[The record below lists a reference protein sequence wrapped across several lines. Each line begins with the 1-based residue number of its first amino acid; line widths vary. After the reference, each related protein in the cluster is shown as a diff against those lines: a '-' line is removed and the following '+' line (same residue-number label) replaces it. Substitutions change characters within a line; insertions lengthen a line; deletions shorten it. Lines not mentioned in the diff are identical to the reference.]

1 MLPLK
6 SILLTLLSLLI
17 LHPIPLSAQND
28 VIKVLK
34 FEWNKP
40 QLEVLSTLSYTGNST
55 YSGSFSVSNYTSIIL
70 EFNGARMYPSP
81 DAQILIKNLSEL
93 SNYTFAPGSD
103 WGYIQFENSAKLN
116 IIVKINGDGT
126 LAISF
131 PLPTPLSITV
141 NGNTTTLLDDAGVL
155 SGTYSYPSAIEVENS
170 PVEISNIMLGKESYG
185 FASAPQFTT
194 SNEAQTQ
201 DIDIVKGGSGA
212 SLGIKGT
219 YSLSI
224 TLENGIPVKAKIVKS
239 KVVPPL
245 TVNSSKFVYDEGV
258 YTGTLSLAKN
268 TPVSIVYNDNERYY
282 PVSNLDGSDGTT
294 RTVKLSTTDNGYG
307 VQQKGTYRFAINFD
321 TKTLTYTNTTPL
333 DRTAYSP
340 TLSETFITYER
351 GDQFIP
357 DEINS
362 LWYKANN
369 SEMGY
374 NISCTDQDSY
384 DFHYGNGHLGVSVR
398 GSAFENI
405 MLNEKTHFE
414 GSRPS
419 DFNASSSKFEYK
431 RAGYLS
437 HNLSLNYFKDYEL
450 ITQQDLMKGVGTSM
464 LDFST
469 DGGNF
474 RIFKEYFVSYPDDV
488 FVMHLSC
495 ADNTFGI
502 ELNFTELTAK
512 SNKIDGTTGYFTA
525 STKLS
530 TVSTTFACKVIADDD
545 ATLTANNNGIKVA
558 GANDIVVIVSSVSD
572 YDITKDSYVDSNRDC
587 EAQALAIVEKAA
599 QKTWEE
605 LYDTHTADHKALM
618 EACQFNIAD
627 ENTLSTYELLSACKD
642 GSASREQQNMLDQL
656 LFQVGRYKTVGSS
669 RKGDQLPSNLRG
681 IWMSAQRWLG
691 DIHADLN
698 VEMNYW
704 LAENT
709 NLASCHEPFLDYIIN
724 MSKKAEW
731 KGYAQ
736 HRAPGCDADAW
747 TLDNANS
754 IFGEAALYISEYSEA
769 NAWFCYHLWQ
779 HYQYS
784 LDSEYLKRIVPV
796 MMNACK
802 FWMTKMT
809 WDENIQKW
817 ICPNVWSPENQ
828 SGGNT
833 AVHARQMVWELFRNT
848 IAGIKTLGSDFSDGQ
863 NYLSE
868 LENKFKDIDPG
879 LHVVNEALCE
889 WHGTTPSEDG
899 HRHLSHLMCL
909 YPMAQVSPYDE
920 DLTYFNAA
928 VKALDLRGDGD
939 GGEACNWQKA
949 WKMACR
955 ARALNKGDYGD
966 DWGAYHQLE
975 LGYQYLFNN
984 LNAATAGVH
993 QTDGNAGI
1001 TAGIAE
1007 CLMQSYSGIIDIL
1020 PVLPAE
1026 WASGTVKGLKAVG
1039 NFEVEITWKDGLL
1052 VEAKVTDC
1060 LNGTMREGVKV
1071 RIHESNIPGIDMLRV
1086 NNQKS
1091 SLRSRAGATH
1101 YKEDATSTYVVEIP
1115 AGAAKTTVINFSNSP
1130 TSGIDDIEITYEDD
1144 DNSDKPVEYFDL
1156 QGRRVSNPAPGIYIR
1171 RQGSKAEKILIQ

>member
-1 MLPLK
+1 M
-6 SILLTLLSLLI
+6 
-17 LHPIPLSAQND
+17 
-28 VIKVLK
+28 
-34 FEWNKP
+34 
-40 QLEVLSTLSYTGNST
+40 
-55 YSGSFSVSNYTSIIL
+55 
-70 EFNGARMYPSP
+70 
-81 DAQILIKNLSEL
+81 
-93 SNYTFAPGSD
+93 
-103 WGYIQFENSAKLN
+103 
-116 IIVKINGDGT
+116 
-126 LAISF
+126 
-131 PLPTPLSITV
+131 
-141 NGNTTTLLDDAGVL
+141 L
-155 SGTYSYPSAIEVENS
+155 SGTYTYPSAIEVENT
-170 PVEISNIMLGKESYG
+170 PVEIGNIMLGKDSYG

-194 SNEAQTQ
+194 SNDAQTQ
-201 DIDIVKGGSGA
+201 EIDIVKGGSGT
-212 SLGIKGT
+212 SLSVKGT

-224 TLENGIPVKAKIVKS
+224 TLENGIPVKVKIVKS
-239 KVVPPL
+239 KIVPPL

-258 YTGTLSLAKN
+258 YTGTLTLARN
-268 TPVSIVYNDNERYY
+268 TPLTIIYNDTEKYY
-282 PVSNLDGSDGTT
+282 PASNLDGSDGTT

-307 VQQKGTYRFAINFD
+307 VQQKGTYSFSVNFE

-351 GDQFIP
+351 GDQFVP
-357 DEINS
+357 DDINS
-362 LWYKANN
+362 LWYQNN
-369 SEMGY
+369 STNMDY
-374 NISCTDQDSY
+374 SVSCTDQGSY
-384 DFHYGNGHLGVSVR
+384 DFHYGNGHLGVTAR

-414 GSRPS
+414 GTRPTN
-419 DFNASSSKFEYK
+419 FNATSSSFEYK

-437 HNLSLNYFKDYEL
+437 HNLKLNGFKDYEL
-450 ITQQDLMKGVGTSM
+450 ITQQNLMTGVGTSM
-464 LDFST
+464 LDFSR
-469 DGGNF
+469 DGGDNF
-474 RIFKEYFVSYPDDV
+474 KIFKEYFVSNPDDV

-502 ELNFTELTAK
+502 DFNFTELTAK
-512 SNKIDGTTGYFTA
+512 SNNIDGTTGYFTA
-525 STKLS
+525 STKLK
-530 TVSTTFACKVIADDD
+530 TVSTTFACKVIVNDG
-545 ATLTANNNGIKVA
+545 ATLTKNSSNGIEVA
-558 GANDIVVIVSSVSD
+558 GANDIILLVSSVSD
-572 YDITKDSYVDSNRDC
+572 YDITKESYIDSSRDC
-587 EAQALAIVEKAA
+587 EAQALAIVDNAA
-599 QKTWEE
+599 KKTWKE

-627 ENTLSTYELLSACKD
+627 DNTISTHELLALCKK
-642 GSASREQQNMLDQL
+642 GTATTQQQNMLDQL

-784 LDSEYLKRIVPV
+784 LDREYLKRIVPV

-802 FWMTKMT
+802 FWMAKMT
-809 WDENIQKW
+809 WDESIQKW
-817 ICPNVWSPENQ
+817 ICPSVWSPENQ

-833 AVHARQMVWELFRNT
+833 AVHSRQMVWELFRNT
-848 IAGIKTLGSDFSDGQ
+848 IAGIKELGSDFSAGQ
-863 NYLSE
+863 SYLSE

-889 WHGTTPSEDG
+889 WHGTDPKEDG

-909 YPMAQVSPYDE
+909 YPMAQVSPYDD

-955 ARALNKGDYGD
+955 ARALDKGDYGES
-966 DWGAYHQLE
+966 WGAYHQHV

-984 LNAATAGVH
+984 LNAATAQVH

-1020 PVLPAE
+1020 PALPSA
-1026 WASGTVKGLKAVG
+1026 WQGGTIKGLKAVG
-1039 NFEVEITWKDGLL
+1039 NFEVEITWKDGTL
-1052 VEAKVTDC
+1052 VEAKITDC
-1060 LNGTMREGVKV
+1060 LNSAMREGVKV
-1071 RIHESNIPGIDMLRV
+1071 RIHESNIPDIKMLRV
-1086 NNQKS
+1086 NKQKS
-1091 SLRSRAGATH
+1091 TLRSRAAGGATH
-1101 YKEDATSTYVVEIP
+1101 YREENTGTYVVEIP
-1115 AGAAKTTVINFSNSP
+1115 AGAPKTTVINFSNSS
-1130 TSGIDDIEITYEDD
+1130 TSGIDDIQVDEED
-1144 DNSDKPVEYFDL
+1144 DNSGKPVEYFDL
-1156 QGRRVSNPAPGIYIR
+1156 QGRRVSHPAPGIYIR
-1171 RQGSKAEKILIQ
+1171 RQGTKAEKILIR